1 MNINPYLAFDGTC
14 REAFTFY
21 ADLLG
26 GEIQAFIT
34 IKDMPME
41 GVSDE
46 EWGDRILH
54 ASMVADGNVIMGG
67 DTPPGV
73 SVTPTGNAVYIG
85 ADSPAEVERIY
96 NALADGGRIDMP
108 ISPTPWSAM
117 FGMVT
122 DRFGTPWIID
132 CGPQD

>member
-1 MNINPYLAFDGTC
+1 MMHINPYLAFDGTC

-21 ADLLG
+21 AELLG
-26 GEIQAFIT
+26 GEIEAFIT
-34 IKDMPME
+34 TKEMPME
-41 GVSDE
+41 GAGD

-54 ASMVADGNVIMGG
+54 AKLVADSNVIMGG

-73 SVTPTGNAVYIG
+73 SVKPTGTCVYVG

-96 NALADGGRIDMP
+96 HALADGGRVDMP

>member
-14 REAFTFY
+14 REAFNFY

-26 GEIQAFIT
+26 GEIQTLIT

-41 GVSDE
+41 GVSAE

-54 ASMVADGNVIMGG
+54 ASMAAHGNVIMGG

-73 SVTPTGNAVYIG
+73 SVTPTGTCVYVG

-96 NALADGGRIDMP
+96 HALADGGRVDMP
-108 ISPTPWSAM
+108 VGPTPWSTM

-122 DRFGTPWIID
+122 DRYGTPWIID
-132 CGPQD
+132 SGPQS